1 MPFMGWFHLVCFF
14 TVFCQKIETALG
26 LKGNEKTIKHFSY
39 GHSAYLSIS
48 RQLSLIWKATLDR
61 SIYKY
66 FLWRIYRLRQVKSI
80 SFSIW
85 EWMSKTFFKANSVLR
100 LQIINHSFACKMKQ
114 IKINKER
121 WFTKKEKSK
130 QQEKCIFMTKIRPC
144 SLK

>member
-1 MPFMGWFHLVCFF
+1 MPWEKMPFMGWFHLCFF

-80 SFSIW
+80 SFSI
-85 EWMSKTFFKANSVLR
+85 
-100 LQIINHSFACKMKQ
+100 
-114 IKINKER
+114 
-121 WFTKKEKSK
+121 
-130 QQEKCIFMTKIRPC
+130 
-144 SLK
+144 